1 MTSLSH
7 DPTGLSS
14 QNPWPGL
21 RAFTENDR
29 EFFFGRERETAELLT
44 IVKRNAVVV
53 LYGQSGLGK
62 TSLLQAG
69 LFPELKQ
76 LDFLPLRLRLDH
88 SDEAA
93 PLAEQIK
100 LALTSE
106 LQRAEINAPPPDP
119 HETLW
124 EYFHRRDVD
133 FWGPRNRLL
142 TPVIVLD
149 QFEEVFTLGQRN
161 EAASAR
167 VAQFAADLESLIEHR
182 PPEAVRERLEM
193 QPEDALKYDFQRQSV
208 KFVLSLRE
216 DFLAQLDPLR
226 ARMPSLLAHRFRL
239 ERMTGAQ
246 ALAVV
251 ECAGHDLVGHEV
263 AQDIVD
269 FVSTSQRRRTSRS
282 MEQRDV
288 EPALLSVV
296 CDELNRRRID
306 RGQPCITA
314 DLLTVEREGI
324 IQSFYDRAF
333 DGIDPRVRDWVED
346 ELLTAS
352 GYRDRAA
359 MEDALRLGLPEKDF
373 DLLVDRRILHREERE
388 GVVWLELTH
397 DLLSDPAAQSRTS
410 REAKAAAIREAEI
423 AKKLS
428 RTRRLAAVFAVLTL
442 ATLSAFIYMLVL
454 RHQMQLETKSKLAAL
469 EQAQRAT
476 ATAETSFQS
485 LIKAVDGRAEMIREY
500 LTGDMRIPSATVR
513 KVINDADQDFQSL
526 AKMVASNQ
534 IASSSDLELRH
545 ARFLTESGEAL
556 QQAGDFSKGGQK
568 ADSALKNLDS
578 ISELHPQEKNKD
590 VLQITRAKALRV
602 RGECRLATGD
612 VTGARED
619 FEQSSRLASSKPDG
633 ELKHDAQRVFIRSQI
648 GLGNSD
654 VRAFAFAAAAGRFD
668 QTLKYVKSH
677 GTTGNEGPL
686 WKVMA
691 LQGMAMS
698 QTEDDQ
704 SERWFGE
711 AAIALGDKAAQESN
725 LRRKR
730 VFAELAYQRG
740 FIAYRLGKTDEA
752 AKFFEEGDAASEEL
766 TNYDPD
772 NLDWRLSQVQS
783 WRGLGMVHL
792 DRGEWDL
799 AQEILER
806 TEKAVKQLN
815 DAEPAWVQARFLR
828 GAVIYVLGE
837 LIQRKNWDLPPDSR
851 DPNAQENT
859 LKKYDE
865 ARSWLQQSTQAAP
878 KNLALLASVI
888 ASQGGIY
895 SDQASAS
902 GVSPQ
907 VKQEKNKK
915 ALELYTEARRTLQPI
930 EATEKNA
937 MANYYR
943 WSGDASASLSH
954 HEDAIAFYRKALSTR
969 LGVVKKS
976 PTPDHYFS
984 LAGDYERLGGTEESK
999 DASKAV
1005 AEYALATQNINLAL
1019 SDRKGRPKDVGFL
1032 RLKADIYAATFD
1044 LRRKQGDLAGALN
1057 AMDTA
1062 LATVWGALQDN
1073 YSNKN
1078 LNDDLGRYRN
1088 LLKQITEKLE
1098 VDPGLSKNAS
1108 QSANLKAPAA
1118 PPQSSDALLRKTK
1131 DLLAKTDP
1139 GQLMERNQQRAW
1151 LLPPLVP
1158 GAWRTLGSNELQTA
1172 CSELLAA
1179 KADLTREQILGIRKL
1194 PVDFYD
1200 NAALYEAEVTQKDG
1214 QRGIVS
1220 YLQRGKKTIV
1230 LDGWRDRISS
1240 INRETPP
1247 RLDSVERATAY
1258 LRFYVGALQYEDGR
1272 FMLVDQVED
1281 LRWRPDVK
1289 AEMREEAAQK
1299 IKPLV
1304 VQPSQSA
1311 GWQGIGTVQLAQK
1324 LYYASFQLSRVGYV
1338 DIPGTESAVNNDL
1351 PIAVEGF
1358 LQGIRGPYTDEMGLQ
1373 RLREQLAK
1381 NPNDESALRNLPG
1394 RYSKLHRWKEA
1405 AEAEQNWVNVSI
1417 SKPKDAMEPKAT
1429 MAKYYDSLSWY
1440 QLRAGE
1446 FNEGLSSA
1454 DAGKKLD
1461 PSSILLEAD
1470 RAHALM
1476 LVGRV
1481 REAGAIDTQL
1491 ENNSIAQAAFTDRVT
1506 LCTQFGRWKE
1516 AAEGEQ
1522 KVIAAIQREAK
1533 NDAKQLKKLP
1543 DAYQTL
1549 AWVQLRAGDFVGGL
1563 SSAEAGKK
1571 LDPSDIFLE
1580 ADRAHALLLLGRV
1593 QEADAVYKQLETT
1606 SSGQDILRDRLTLCS
1621 DFKLWKLA
1629 VEGEQEVIALIQ
1641 RKSPPEQRDKLPG
1654 EYTNLSWFQLMARD
1668 FSGALASSE
1677 AGLKLNESSLPLE
1690 TNHAH
1695 ALMFLGRTQ
1704 EAEAVYLRYR
1714 GKKVYPNSDRTW
1726 EQVILQDLDDLEA
1739 EGLKDPE
1746 IARVRSLLKPG
1757 TS

>member
-1 MTSLSH
+1 MTPLSH
-7 DPTGLSS
+7 DPAGLSS

-69 LFPELKQ
+69 LFPDLKQ

-88 SDEAA
+88 SDEAE
-93 PLAEQIK
+93 PLAQQIK

-106 LQRAEINAPPPDP
+106 LQRAEITAPAPDAQ
-119 HETLW
+119 ETLW

-133 FWGPRNRLL
+133 FWGARNRLI

-149 QFEEVFTLGQRN
+149 QFEEVFTLGQRS
-161 EAASAR
+161 ECASAR
-167 VAQFAADLESLIEHR
+167 VAQFACDLESLIEHR
-182 PPEAVRERLEM
+182 PPEAVRERLEL

-208 KFVLSLRE
+208 KFMLSLRE
-216 DFLAQLDPLR
+216 DFLAQLDPWR
-226 ARMPSLLAHRFRL
+226 ARMPSLLTHRFRL

-251 ECAGHDLVGHEV
+251 GRAGHDLVGPEV
-263 AQDIVD
+263 AQDIVG
-269 FVSTSQRRRTSRS
+269 FVSTSQRRRSSRS

-324 IQSFYDRAF
+324 IQSFYERAF

-359 MEDALRLGLPEKDF
+359 MEDALRLGLPERDF
-373 DLLVDRRILHREERE
+373 DLLEDRRILHREERE

-410 REAKAAAIREAEI
+410 REAKAAALREAEI
-423 AKKLS
+423 AQKLS
-428 RTRRLAAVFAVLTL
+428 RTRRWAAVFATLTL
-442 ATLSAFIYMLVL
+442 ATLAAFIYMLVL
-454 RHQMQLETKSKLAAL
+454 RYQMQLETKSKLAAM

-485 LIKAVDGRAEMIREY
+485 LIKAVDGRAEVIREY

-513 KVINDADQDFQSL
+513 KVINDADQDFESL
-526 AKMVASNQ
+526 AKMVGSNQ
-534 IASSSDLELRH
+534 IASSSDLDLRH
-545 ARFLTESGEAL
+545 ARFLAESGEAL
-556 QQAGDFSKGGQK
+556 QQTGDFSKGGQK
-568 ADSALKNLDS
+568 ADSALKKLDS
-578 ISELHPQEKNKD
+578 IAELHPQEKNKE

-612 VTGARED
+612 VAGARDD
-619 FEQSSRLASSKPDG
+619 FEQSSRLASSKPEG

-654 VRAFAFAAAAGRFD
+654 VRAFAFAAAAARFD
-668 QTLKYVKSH
+668 QALKYVKSH

-711 AAIALGDKAAQESN
+711 AAIALGGKAAQESN

-752 AKFFEEGDAASEEL
+752 EKFFEEGNVASEEL

-799 AQEILER
+799 AQEILGR
-806 TEKAVKQLN
+806 TEKAVKELN

-837 LIQRKNWDLPPDSR
+837 LILRKNRDLPPDSR
-851 DPNAQENT
+851 DPNALENT
-859 LKKYDE
+859 LKRYDE

-895 SDQASAS
+895 SDQASQS

-907 VKQEKNKK
+907 VKLEKNKK
-915 ALELYTEARRTLQPI
+915 ALVLYAEARRTLQPI
-930 EATEKNA
+930 EATEENA

-943 WSGDASASLSH
+943 WSGDASASLSQPA
-954 HEDAIAFYRKALSTR
+954 DAIAFYRKAISTR

-976 PTPDHYFS
+976 PTPDHYSS
-984 LAGDYERLGGTEESK
+984 LAGDYEQLGSTEASK
-999 DASKAV
+999 DASQAV
-1005 AEYALATQNINLAL
+1005 ADYALATQNINLAL
-1019 SDRKGRPKDVGFL
+1019 NDRKGRPKDVGFL

-1044 LRRKQGDLAGALN
+1044 LRRRQGDLAGALN

-1062 LATVWGALQDN
+1062 LATIWSALQDN

-1078 LNDDLGRYRN
+1078 LNDDLGRYRS
-1088 LLKQITEKLE
+1088 LLKEITETLE
-1098 VDPGLSKNAS
+1098 VDPDLAKNAS

-1118 PPQSSDALLRKTK
+1118 PPQRSDVLLRKTK
-1131 DLLAKTDP
+1131 DLLAKSDP

-1151 LLPPLVP
+1151 LLSPLVP
-1158 GAWRTLGSNELQTA
+1158 GSWRTLGSNELETA
-1172 CSELLAA
+1172 CSELLAT
-1179 KADLTREQILGIRKL
+1179 KVGLTREQILGVRKL

-1200 NAALYEAEVTQKDG
+1200 NAALYEAEVKQKDG

-1220 YLQRGKKTIV
+1220 YLQRGGKTIV
-1230 LDGWRDRISS
+1230 LDGWRDRISA

-1281 LRWRPDVK
+1281 LRWLPEAK
-1289 AEMREEAAQK
+1289 ALMREEAAQK

-1304 VQPSQSA
+1304 IQPSQSA

-1338 DIPGTESAVNNDL
+1338 DIPGTQSAVEDDL

-1358 LQGIRGPYTDEMGLQ
+1358 LHGVRLPYTEEMGIQ

-1381 NPNDESALRNLPG
+1381 NPNDETSLRNLPG

-1405 AEAEQNWVNVSI
+1405 ADSQQKWVAYRKNKV
-1417 SKPKDAMEPKAT
+1417 KDDPEDKTKLAGSYET
-1429 MAKYYDSLSWY
+1429 LSWY

-1446 FNEGLSSA
+1446 FNEALSSA
-1454 DAGKKLD
+1454 DAGKEMD
-1461 PSSILLEAD
+1461 PSSILIEAD
-1470 RAHALM
+1470 RAHALL

-1481 REAGAIDTQL
+1481 REAKAIDTQL
-1491 ENNSIAQAAFTDRVT
+1491 ETNSKAHAIFDDRVT
-1506 LCTQFGRWKE
+1506 LCTQFGLWKE
-1516 AAEGEQ
+1516 AVEGQQ
-1522 KVIAAIQREAK
+1522 KVIAAIQRDGK
-1533 NDAKQLKKLP
+1533 NDAKQLGRLTG
-1543 DAYQTL
+1543 AYQTL
-1549 AWVQLRAGDFVGGL
+1549 AWRQLKAGDFAGAL
-1563 SSAEAGKK
+1563 SSAETGKK
-1571 LDPSDIFLE
+1571 LDPSSLFLE
-1580 ADRAHALLLLGRV
+1580 GDRAHALLLLGRV
-1593 QEADAVYKQLETT
+1593 QEAEPIYKQLETT
-1606 SSGQDILRDRLTLCS
+1606 SSGQDILEGRVALCS
-1621 DFKLWKLA
+1621 DFKLWKQA
-1629 VEGEQEVIALIQ
+1629 VEGQQRVVALVQ
-1641 RKSPPEQRDKLPG
+1641 LKSQIEQREKLPG
-1654 EYTNLSWFQLMARD
+1654 EYTNLSWYQLMARD
-1668 FSGALASSE
+1668 FAGALASSE
-1677 AGLKLNESSLPLE
+1677 AGLKINQSSLPLE

-1695 ALMFLGRTQ
+1695 ALLFLGRTQ

-1714 GKKVYPNSDRTW
+1714 GKKMYPDSDTTW
-1726 EQVILQDLDDLEA
+1726 EQVILKDLNDLEK
-1739 EGLKDPE
+1739 EGLSDPE
-1746 IARVRSLLKPG
+1746 IARVRALLKAG